1 MNSIDSLL
9 KSESVNN
16 LNSTF
21 SITHFASFNLMNY
34 PPVKIWTF
42 LVVKAPLISVQAS
55 GGASRR
61 PPPPPQTA
69 AIFWAP
75 TQNIS
80 NFYDTYF

>member
-21 SITHFASFNLMNY
+21 SIIHFASFNLMNY

-55 GGASRR
+55 RR

-69 AIFWAP
+69 AIFLGP
-75 TQNIS
+75 YPEHFQ
-80 NFYDTYF
+80 FYDTYV